1 MKTRHKKQIAWS
13 QRKGANAKLKLLS
26 GFLMLMI
33 IAFALPVL
41 GAMIQD
47 PTSIVLSG
55 KLMAGPIILFS
66 MASIGNID
74 DVSDSETTGSMIAYK
89 VWLLET
95 CDIDDTVS
103 FPKPNAARQVAD
115 IPLKPGRYMHYF
127 EAHDVPTDNS
137 TGEKGDITI
146 DATNTIVIVMGG
158 NRDKL
163 LDFIEDKAGCRFIV
177 FLAEVDSDAI
187 FMQGTYGKPMIMKA
201 YDRKNDKEAR
211 AVTYTFEN
219 KTMSQPKRYIGAIVR
234 EDAVSVA
241 TDATELAITSNDRY
255 SLPID
260 NTAPKALATVS
271 GIAAADYGRYITI
284 YGTGGANAHTI
295 ADNASFVL
303 TDGATWTANAG
314 SRITF
319 RIQDSSTLTEIER
332 VQTA

>member
-1 MKTRHKKQIAWS
+1 MVMLVALAIPS
-13 QRKGANAKLKLLS
+13 L
-26 GFLMLMI
+26 GF
-33 IAFALPVL
+33 
-41 GAMIQD
+41 MIQE
-47 PTSIVLSG
+47 PASIEFSG
-55 KLMAGPIILFS
+55 KMMAGPLILFS
-66 MASIGNID
+66 MGAIGNID

-95 CDIDDTVS
+95 CDIDDSVP

-115 IPLKPGRYMHYF
+115 IPLKAGKYMHYF

-146 DATNTIVIVMGG
+146 EATNTFVMIMGG

-163 LDFIEDKAGCRFIV
+163 LDYIEKKAGGKFIL
-177 FLAEVDSDAI
+177 FFSEVDSDDV
-187 FMQGTYGKPMIMKA
+187 FMHGTYGKPMILKA

-219 KTMSQPKRYIGAIVR
+219 KTMRQPKRYIGAIVR

-241 TDATELAITSNDRY
+241 TDATELAITANDRY
-255 SLPID
+255 ELPND
-260 NTAPKALATVS
+260 NTAPKALTTVS
-271 GIAAADYGRYITI
+271 GIASADYGRYITL

-295 ADNASFVL
+295 ADNTAYILV
-303 TDGATWTANAG
+303 DGTTWTANAG

-319 RIQDSSTLTEIER
+319 RIQDSSTLVEVDR